1 MGYVHD
7 THMQKFVPPTAF
19 HFVTGTWTH
28 AAGNVAHTI
37 VLQKAANAETSTV
50 TIPLIVP
57 GNENGGGND
66 GKGSMINSVD
76 IDYEILTSAATSITA
91 TVWKIAAGADG
102 AVAVAT
108 QVTATQ
114 NLTAATDAADVDQHR
129 LTVSITTPEYIDD
142 DDYWFVELA
151 CICAAG
157 TVLEF
162 LGAQVNYT
170 FRA

>member
-7 THMQKFVPPTAF
+7 THMQKFIPPTMM
-19 HFVTGTWTH
+19 HFATGTWSDQP
-28 AAGNVAHTI
+28 GNVAHTI
-37 VLQKAANAETSTV
+37 VKQKAAGAETSTV
-50 TIPLIVP
+50 TIPLAVP
-57 GNENGGGND
+57 GNSSDE
-66 GKGSMINSVD
+66 KGSKIASVE

-91 TVWKIAAGADG
+91 TVWKIARGADT

-114 NLTAATDAADVDQHR
+114 DLAAAVAAASVDQHC

-151 CICAAG
+151 CVCAAG

-162 LGAQVNYT
+162 LGAQVNFT
-170 FRA
+170 LRV